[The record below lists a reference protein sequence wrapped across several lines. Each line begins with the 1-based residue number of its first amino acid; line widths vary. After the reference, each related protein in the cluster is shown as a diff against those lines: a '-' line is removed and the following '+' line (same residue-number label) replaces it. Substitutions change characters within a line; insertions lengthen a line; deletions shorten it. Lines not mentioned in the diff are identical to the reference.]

1 MERCVR
7 AVACAVLLCL
17 TACGGVR
24 QTQRLDGG
32 GGGAGGQPLTTLHAQ
47 VFKLIV
53 RGEIPQAIEYYKLAA
68 GVEQVPRWLLLMQGA
83 FSTANRVAGPCRQ
96 VADDIYEAFKRL
108 GQSPQIVRVAASN
121 NPRGILSWQG
131 KALMSE
137 TNKHFAVMNAGRI
150 YDAFTGPTGM
160 LWAEYQQ
167 AVQSPGVLHYIP
179 LP

>member
-7 AVACAVLLCL
+7 AAVCAVLLCL
-17 TACGGVR
+17 MACGGLR
-24 QTQRLDGG
+24 QAQRQDGG

-53 RGEIPQAIEYYKLAA
+53 RGEIPQAIEYYRLAA

-83 FSTANRVAGPCRQ
+83 FSTANRIAGPCRE

-108 GQSPQIVRVAASN
+108 GQSPQIVRISATG
-121 NPRGILSWQG
+121 NPRGFLSWQG
-131 KALMSE
+131 KVLIAD
-137 TNKHFAVMNAGRI
+137 NNHHVAVLNAGRI

-167 AVQSPGVLHYIP
+167 VVQSPGLLYYTP